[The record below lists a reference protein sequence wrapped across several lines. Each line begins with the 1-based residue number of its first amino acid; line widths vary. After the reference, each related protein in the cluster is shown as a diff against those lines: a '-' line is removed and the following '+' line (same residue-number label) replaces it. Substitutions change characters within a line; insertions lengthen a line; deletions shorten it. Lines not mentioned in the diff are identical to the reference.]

1 MTRRRGGPFGKS
13 DLNDGHGDS
22 VAIGPSCKATPAL
35 EAEVEGLTRLSIS
48 ELRAAWSRCLGEPAP
63 NHGRDLLRRQLAWKL
78 QARAHGGLSSD
89 SRRRIR
95 RLYQTFQENPRFT
108 PSPIFDLHP
117 GTILTREWQGVR
129 HRVQV
134 MHDGFAYAGERFES
148 LSEVARRITGTRWS
162 GPAFF
167 GLKTSAEES
176 R

>member
-1 MTRRRGGPFGKS
+1 MTRRRGSPSGKS
-13 DLNDGHGDS
+13 HVNDCHGDH
-22 VAIGPSCKATPAL
+22 VAIGTSVKAEPTL
-35 EAEVEGLTRLSIS
+35 EAEVESLSQLPIS
-48 ELRAAWSRCLGEPAP
+48 ELRAAWSRCLGEPAS

-89 SRRRIR
+89 TRRRIR
-95 RLYQTFQENPRFT
+95 RLYQTFQDNPRFT
-108 PSPIFDLHP
+108 PSPTFDLPP
-117 GTILTREWQGVR
+117 GTILTRKWQGVR

-167 GLKTSAEES
+167 GLKASAKES